1 MPELDIPLPEPE
13 GKLDL
18 RECQQMSALTS
29 TAASRT
35 HPIRRMGDEKKIRRM
50 GEEESEALR

>member
-29 TAASRT
+29 AAASRT
-35 HPIRRMGDEKKIRRM
+35 HPIRRMGDEKK
-50 GEEESEALR
+50 